1 MRENRILSTAMVIL
15 ALGLAGY
22 APAASMIPP
31 QINIPAAGP
40 LGPGDI
46 AQLTKRMQY
55 WADQIV
61 KAATPADVT
70 AAGLG
75 ARNDYRLYTSR
86 DYQYRFA
93 EVAGRVLGPILNN
106 GIPKDD
112 KLRRLKEV
120 NLALVLS
127 RIPQVNIMPALKAMV
142 THPNPAVRYLGWE
155 GFRTV
160 RTQILAQSPQFAQ
173 AMLDTLSAAAAKET
187 AAPTIGAIFE
197 MADISSL
204 SSEAIPTSTLQ
215 KAQQQMFKLL
225 ADNWLTWCRRVMV
238 GEAEMSRSYQKAPA
252 AIKTLAAAQA
262 AGPASKTKALQ
273 MLLDLSYCAA
283 KAYDFSA
290 GQGPIAKENTLLL
303 RICESAMADLSGKD
317 SNYFVA
323 ALANKTTVDHG
334 AAVRGAVF
342 KWADDLKGLGVV
354 EPKIKPAPSKPAAAK
369 PAGHP
374 AAKPAGA
381 AKPRP

>member
-1 MRENRILSTAMVIL
+1 MVIL

-22 APAASMIPP
+22 APAASMTPP

-61 KAATPADVT
+61 KATTPADVT

-120 NLALVLS
+120 NLALILS
-127 RIPQVNIMPALKAMV
+127 RIPQVNIMSALKAMV
-142 THPNPAVRYLGWE
+142 THSNPAVRYLGWE

-173 AMLDTLSAAAAKET
+173 TMLDTLSAAAAKET
-187 AAPTIGAIFE
+187 AAPTVGAIFE

-238 GEAEMSRSYQKAPA
+238 GEAEMSRSCQKAPA

-262 AGPASKTKALQ
+262 AGPAAGPASKTKALQ
-273 MLLDLSYCAA
+273 MLLDLSYSAA

-317 SNYFVA
+317 SNYFIA
-323 ALANKTTVDHG
+323 ALADKTTVDHG

-342 KWADDLKGLGVV
+342 KWADDLKALGVV
-354 EPKIKPAPSKPAAAK
+354 EPKIKPAPSKPATVKPAAK
-369 PAGHP
+369 PV
-374 AAKPAGA
+374 AKPAGA